1 MENKMEA
8 VADSNSTD
16 ILSKFSNQ
24 LADAVEKVSSAV
36 VLVNGRE
43 RQAASGIVVAKDTI
57 LTAAHVLEREDPEIE
72 THDGKTFPA
81 KLLAH
86 DPATDLAILTV
97 EGLGLAPAA
106 NSEKAPKLGQ
116 FVLAVGRPSS
126 GQPMASGGIISAI
139 GGPVRTRDGALLEQY
154 LTTDAR
160 PYPGFSGGALVN
172 TSGEVIGIMTSG
184 VLGNTSIAIP
194 AALAWRTAD
203 ALAKNGTVRR
213 GYLGIG
219 SQPVELG
226 ETQRAGRDQESGL
239 LVVHVEEGGP
249 AATAGV
255 LLGDILVGLDGKI
268 VTDSDSLLAL
278 LAGERVGKLVC
289 IDVIR
294 AGSLQSLDVTVGER
308 KR

>member
-1 MENKMEA
+1 MEA
-8 VADSNSTD
+8 VADSDSTD

-24 LADAVEKVSSAV
+24 LADAVEKISPAV

-43 RQAASGIVVAKDTI
+43 RQAASGIVIAKDTV

-72 THDGKTFPA
+72 TYEGKTLPA
-81 KLLAH
+81 KLVAH
-86 DPATDLAILTV
+86 DPATDLAILAV
-97 EGLGLAPAA
+97 EGLGLGHA
-106 NSEKAPKLGQ
+106 NTSEKAAKLGQ

-126 GQPMASGGIISAI
+126 GQSMASGGIISAI

-184 VLGNTSIAIP
+184 LLGNTSIAIP

-203 ALAKNGTVRR
+203 ALTKNGTVRR

-239 LVVHVEEGGP
+239 LVVHVEEAGP
-249 AATAGV
+249 ADKAGV
-255 LLGDILVGLDGKI
+255 LLGDILVGLDGKTI
-268 VTDSDSLLAL
+268 TDSDSLLAL
-278 LAGERVGKLVC
+278 LAGERVGKPVRL
-289 IDVIR
+289 DLIR
-294 AGSLQSLDVTVGER
+294 GGNLHNLDVTVGER